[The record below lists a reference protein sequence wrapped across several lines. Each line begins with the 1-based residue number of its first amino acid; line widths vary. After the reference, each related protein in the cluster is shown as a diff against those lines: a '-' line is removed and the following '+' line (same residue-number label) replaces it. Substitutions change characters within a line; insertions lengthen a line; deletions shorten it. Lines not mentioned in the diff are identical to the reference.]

1 MFHLIQN
8 GRNILVKTNNM
19 NQVFGTQYTKC
30 GQAMIE
36 YVVVAGML
44 LASLAILLLFLQTFQ
59 EYGCRILEMVASD
72 YP

>member
-1 MFHLIQN
+1 
-8 GRNILVKTNNM
+8 M
-19 NQVFGTQYTKC
+19 NCEQLHMHQASENQHSKS